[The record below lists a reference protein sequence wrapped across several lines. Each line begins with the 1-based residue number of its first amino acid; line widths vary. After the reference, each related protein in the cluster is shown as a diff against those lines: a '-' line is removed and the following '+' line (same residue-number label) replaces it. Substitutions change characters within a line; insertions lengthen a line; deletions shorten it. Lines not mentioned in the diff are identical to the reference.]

1 MECFEQSKSS
11 LKDEIKFIYKIAQK
25 QHDFYENQ
33 SKKKIKP
40 SAHERG
46 NWLAHMEYMHRLK
59 GIMDRH
65 GIY

>member
-25 QHDFYENQ
+25 QYDFYANKSNKE
-33 SKKKIKP
+33 KL

-65 GIY
+65 RQN